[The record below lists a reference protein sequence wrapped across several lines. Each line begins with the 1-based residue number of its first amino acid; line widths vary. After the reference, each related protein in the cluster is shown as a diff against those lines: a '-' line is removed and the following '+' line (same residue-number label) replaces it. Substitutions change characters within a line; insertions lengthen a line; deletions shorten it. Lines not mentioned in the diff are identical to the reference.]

1 MKKAACT
8 TFVTFV
14 NLMNTIHEKEITT
27 KAALMADPPLY
38 TEFWLALKSF
48 CRLALLSKTSGKNAQ
63 GEPLPGN
70 AVKIDVLEARGAAA
84 RDELETDCAIRII
97 EKLDLVLRQPL
108 ETQKNYCHKI
118 CNNLV
123 NDYFRRMPREMTF
136 VPLNGTVVGT
146 DADHSYTYEDVIGD
160 DTYDPER
167 MRVQRETLMELRK
180 KLKDKQASARA
191 EKREA
196 ILNEAARLSKR
207 PAEVLCRL
215 GVTHLGIKPRDL
227 AARIIR
233 EGCDSTFAKILF
245 AAAKQNGI
253 ELSQIRSI
261 IADHRPT
268 EKSLKADTNS
278 AEQVAGQ
285 ISRLVYRANKHLSK

>member
-1 MKKAACT
+1 
-8 TFVTFV
+8 
-14 NLMNTIHEKEITT
+14 
-27 KAALMADPPLY
+27 MADPPLY

-108 ETQKNYCHKI
+108 EKQKNYCHAI
-118 CNNLV
+118 CNNLTS
-123 NDYFRRMPREMTF
+123 DYFRRMPREITF

-207 PAEVLCRL
+207 PAEVLCFTSGL
-215 GVTHLGIKPRDL
+215 FHDDSVSMPKLTPKAVDS
-227 AARIIR
+227 AYTFS
-233 EGCDSTFAKILF
+233 GCDSTFAKILF

-261 IADHRPT
+261 IADHRLT